1 MGTSPKYTSLFLIL
15 RTFFFFSSYVH
26 SQTSDSCT
34 TPLTLQPQTPL
45 PFDTTSLHCVTV
57 WPSQGFIL
65 RYVQGAPNVWN
76 FLLSAPNTNAY
87 IAIGFSPNGNMV
99 GSSALV
105 GWIGAD
111 AIPVLQKYY
120 LGGQSPNLVTLES
133 PDQGLTISNSSMFPQ
148 SNQLYIAFQ
157 LITDTTPVPRLIYSV
172 GPAGRLPSGPA
183 YQLTQHRDQISTLLN
198 YATGQNYFLSG
209 LANQIK
215 LM

>member
-1 MGTSPKYTSLFLIL
+1 MGTPPKYTSLFLIL
-15 RTFFFFSSYVH
+15 MSFFFFSSYVH

-34 TPLTLQPQTPL
+34 SPLTLQTPL

-111 AIPVLQKYY
+111 AISGFQKYY
-120 LGGQSPNLVTLES
+120 LGGQSPSLVALEP
-133 PDQGLTISNSSMFPQ
+133 PDQGLIIRNSSIFPQ
-148 SNQLYIAFQ
+148 SNQLYMAFQ

-183 YQLTQHRDQISTLLN
+183 YQLTQHRDQISTVLN
-198 YATGQNYFLSG
+198 YATASAMVFYYG
-209 LANQIK
+209 
-215 LM
+215 